1 MSERKKAA
9 LHNLGC
15 KVNSYETEA
24 MQELLEQAGYEIVP
38 FAPGADVYVINTC
51 TVTNMADR
59 KSRQMLHRAKKMN
72 PDAVVVAAG
81 CYVQAAAEEAAAD
94 EAIDIIIGNNQKK
107 DLVNILENFRKGEKS
122 KTECSCDGDCGDD
135 CTCKEKPESQEA
147 PAAELASMSEEE
159 FAASVHETRKYLKD
173 LTHEKE
179 YEELK
184 ITHTTEHTR
193 AYIKVQD
200 GCNQF
205 CSYCIIPYAR
215 GRVRSR
221 ASSEVCE
228 EIAALARAGYQ
239 EVVLTG
245 IHLSSYGLDLEGESL
260 LSLIQAVNQIEGIRR
275 IRLGSLEPRIVTEK
289 FARALA
295 GMEKFCPHFHLSL
308 QSGCD
313 TVLRRMNRRYTAEE
327 YAKTC
332 GLLRR
337 AFDRPALTTDVIVG
351 FPGETEDEFQETV
364 EFLKR
369 IRLFET
375 HVFKYSRRRGTRAA
389 VMEHQVPE
397 QLKTE
402 RSQLLLELDRENSAA
417 YILEQRGRT
426 VEILIEEK
434 LVLDGTEY
442 QVGHTKEYIRA
453 AVRADEDLTNRI
465 VSARIEG
472 LLGERLCL
480 ASLQI

>member
-1 MSERKKAA
+1 
-9 LHNLGC
+9 
-15 KVNSYETEA
+15 
-24 MQELLEQAGYEIVP
+24 
-38 FAPGADVYVINTC
+38 
-51 TVTNMADR
+51 
-59 KSRQMLHRAKKMN
+59 
-72 PDAVVVAAG
+72 
-81 CYVQAAAEEAAAD
+81 
-94 EAIDIIIGNNQKK
+94 
-107 DLVNILENFRKGEKS
+107 
-122 KTECSCDGDCGDD
+122 
-135 CTCKEKPESQEA
+135 
-147 PAAELASMSEEE
+147 
-159 FAASVHETRKYLKD
+159 
-173 LTHEKE
+173 
-179 YEELK
+179 
-184 ITHTTEHTR
+184 
-193 AYIKVQD
+193 
-200 GCNQF
+200 
-205 CSYCIIPYAR
+205 
-215 GRVRSR
+215 
-221 ASSEVCE
+221 
-228 EIAALARAGYQ
+228 
-239 EVVLTG
+239 
-245 IHLSSYGLDLEGESL
+245 
-260 LSLIQAVNQIEGIRR
+260 
-275 IRLGSLEPRIVTEK
+275 
-289 FARALA
+289 
-295 GMEKFCPHFHLSL
+295 
-308 QSGCD
+308 
-313 TVLRRMNRRYTAEE
+313 MNRRYTAEE

-351 FPGETEDEFQETV
+351 FPGETEDEFRETV